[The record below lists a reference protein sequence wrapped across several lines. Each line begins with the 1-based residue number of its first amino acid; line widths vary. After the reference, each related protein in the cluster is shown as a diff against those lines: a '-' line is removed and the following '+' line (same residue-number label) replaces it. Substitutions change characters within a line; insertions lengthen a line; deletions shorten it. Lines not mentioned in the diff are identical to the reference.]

1 MSANFLRVTATTR
14 QTAEERR
21 EEVLGAAVDEFA
33 RAGFHGASTDA
44 IARRAGISQPYLFRL
59 FGSKKDLYLAA
70 VRRCFRRTLEATQ
83 RSAEGLRGDEAM
95 KAIGVG
101 YMELLRTDPTMLQ
114 AQLQTYAAALD
125 DQDVRKA
132 VRDGY
137 GDLFSYVE
145 RVTGASQREL
155 AHEFAHAMLL
165 NVIAAMGLHDDPEL
179 EPWAAKLMA
188 GCRET
193 DED

>member
-1 MSANFLRVTATTR
+1 MTVTTR

-21 EEVLGAAVDEFA
+21 EEVLAAAVDEFA

-70 VRRCFRRTLEATQ
+70 VRRCFRRTLEAMQ
-83 RSAEGLRGDEAM
+83 GAAEGLRGEEALVAM
-95 KAIGVG
+95 GQAYG
-101 YMELLRTDPTMLQ
+101 LLLSTDPTMLQ

-125 DQDVRKA
+125 DADVRQA
-132 VRDGY
+132 VREGY
-137 GDLFSYVE
+137 GDLYTYAE
-145 RVTGASQREL
+145 RVSGVSQRRL
-155 AHEFAHAMLL
+155 ARFFANGMLF
-165 NVIAAMGLHDDPEL
+165 NVIAAMGLHEEAEP
-179 EPWAAKLMA
+179 EPWAVRLMA